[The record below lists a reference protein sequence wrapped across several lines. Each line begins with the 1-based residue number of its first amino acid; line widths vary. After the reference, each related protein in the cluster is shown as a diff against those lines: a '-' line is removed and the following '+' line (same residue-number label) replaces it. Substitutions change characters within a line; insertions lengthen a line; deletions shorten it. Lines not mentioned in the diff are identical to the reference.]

1 MTGAQH
7 ALEDY
12 RCQLDLYFSEGQ
24 VDQIFG
30 KMDRIYPWMD
40 MRDKVRLTGVIV
52 KWADQGAE
60 WFDILDRIETKKAWV

>member
-1 MTGAQH
+1 MTASQH

-12 RCQLDLYFSEGQ
+12 RSQLDLYFSEDQ

-52 KWADQGAE
+52 KWADKGAD
-60 WFDILDRIETKKAWV
+60 WYDILDRIETKKAWV